1 MTINSTSLTAIP
13 PVAGPRAAPVFQRT
27 RILRLP
33 RSPKV
38 IAGLV
43 IMAPFAVL
51 AIIGRWIS
59 PYSPNATDQ
68 QNWVQHVLVPGT
80 GPGTAFPANYYPLPL
95 PPSAAH
101 WLGTTVFAQDVWSQ
115 VLASTQATLFVGLLA
130 AAIATV
136 LSVLFGVTAGY
147 LGGGADEGLSLVA
160 NVFLAI
166 PGLPLL
172 IVLADYVPS
181 AGSSALLVATIIAV
195 TTWAYTARTLRAQT
209 LSLRNRDF
217 VEAARVSGESRLR
230 IILVEVLPNLI
241 PILAASF
248 LFTTLSAIGAYVA
261 LAFLGLAGS
270 PTSSPPGLWNWG
282 EMLREGFANNA
293 VRGGWWWWWAPPG
306 LCVAFLGTGLALLN
320 FGIDEFIN
328 PRLRAAGLSRRTA
341 RQAGISLRPKLGMTP
356 VARPSAR
363 PPANRPL
370 PEGSH
375 GRQGRGISRV
385 GTGGAAEPVLEIR
398 GLSVDYGY
406 GDEAVHAVV
415 DCDLVLR
422 RGQVLGLAGE
432 SGSGKTTLAL
442 AAIRLL
448 RAPALITAGEVL
460 FHSRPTSGDGP
471 VGTVDLMSATEDQL
485 REMRW
490 SEIAVVLQSSLNALN
505 PVITIGAQF
514 DDLLRVHRPDLSAPA
529 RWARSGELLDMVGM
543 NADRLRSYP
552 HELSGGMRQRAMIA
566 MAIALE
572 PQVMILDEPTTALD
586 VVTQREI
593 LEELI
598 GLRDRI
604 GFATL
609 FITHDL
615 SLLVELADEI
625 AVMYAGRLMER
636 APAASLFHA
645 PRLPYTYGLLHCFPP
660 MHGVRVPMEGL
671 PGSPP
676 DMRDLPPGCAFH
688 PRCPWA
694 IQRCR
699 QEVPRL
705 LPVDGSARE
714 VACWLHRGG
723 ATVPPELARPDPV
736 SIRPNGAKSITFP
749 PPQGE
754 GRVGVR

>member
-1 MTINSTSLTAIP
+1 MTINSTSLAGIP
-13 PVAGPRAAPVFQRT
+13 PVAGPTAELVLRPT
-27 RILRLP
+27 RVLRLP

-43 IMAPFAVL
+43 ILGVFGVL
-51 AIIGRWIS
+51 AIIGRWIA

-68 QNWVQHVLVPGT
+68 QHWVRHVLVPGT
-80 GPGTAFPANYYPLPL
+80 GAGTGFPASYYPLPL

-101 WLGTTVFAQDVWSQ
+101 WLGTTVFAQDVSSQ
-115 VLASTQATLFVGLLA
+115 LLAATQATMFVGLLA
-130 AAIATV
+130 AAIATL

-147 LGGGADEGLSLVA
+147 LGGGTDEGLSLVA

-172 IVLADYVPS
+172 IVLADYMPS
-181 AGSSALLVATIIAV
+181 AGSSVLLVAAIIAV
-195 TTWAYTARTLRAQT
+195 TTWAYTSRTLRAQT

-217 VEAARVSGESRLR
+217 VEAARVSGERPVR

-241 PILAASF
+241 PIVAASF
-248 LFTTLSAIGAYVA
+248 LFTALSAMGAYVA
-261 LAFLGLAGS
+261 IAFLGLAGS

-306 LCVAFLGTGLALLN
+306 ICIALLGTGLALLN

-328 PRLRAAGLSRRTA
+328 PRLRAAGLSRQTA
-341 RQAGISLRPKLGMTP
+341 KKAGISLRSTLGMTP
-356 VARPSAR
+356 VAHRRAVAVMRQATAMPSKPSSLR
-363 PPANRPL
+363 N
-370 PEGSH
+370 
-375 GRQGRGISRV
+375 
-385 GTGGAAEPVLEIR
+385 AAEPVLTIR

-406 GDEAVHAVV
+406 GDEGVHAVV

-460 FHSRPTSGDGP
+460 FDSKPISGDGP
-471 VGTVDLMSATEDQL
+471 VGIVDMLSATEDEL
-485 REMRW
+485 RSVRW

-514 DDLLRVHRPDLSAPA
+514 DDMLRVHRPSLAPSA
-529 RWARSGELLDMVGM
+529 RWVRAGELLDMVGM

-660 MHGVRVPMEGL
+660 MHGARVPMEGL
-671 PGSPP
+671 KGSPP
-676 DMRDLPPGCAFH
+676 DMRDLPGGCAFH
-688 PRCPWA
+688 PRCPWVMA
-694 IQRCR
+694 RCH
-699 QEVPRL
+699 QDVPTL
-705 LPVDGSARE
+705 ASLHGSARE
-714 VACWLHRGG
+714 VACWLHRGE
-723 ATVPPELARPDPV
+723 ASVPPELAQPEPLSASGGRPGT
-736 SIRPNGAKSITFP
+736 IA
-749 PPQGE
+749 
-754 GRVGVR
+754 RVGEP

>member
-1 MTINSTSLTAIP
+1 MTIDSTAMTQA
-13 PVAGPRAAPVFQRT
+13 PVAGPAPKPMLPKVG
-27 RILRLP
+27 LRLP

-43 IMAPFAVL
+43 ILAPFAVVAVL
-51 AIIGRWIS
+51 GRWMA
-59 PYSPNATDQ
+59 PYSPNATDP

-80 GPGTAFPANYYPLPL
+80 GPGTGISPSYYPLPL

-101 WLGTTVFAQDVWSQ
+101 WLGTTVFAQDVLSQ
-115 VLASTQATLFVGLLA
+115 VLTSTQATMFVGLLA

-136 LSVLFGVTAGY
+136 LSILFGVSAGY
-147 LGGGADEGLSLVA
+147 FGGNADEVLSLIS

-172 IVLADYVPS
+172 IVLADYVPA
-181 AGSSALLVATIIAV
+181 AGSSILLVAFIIAV
-195 TTWAYTARTLRAQT
+195 TAWAYSSRVLRAQT

-217 VEAARVSGESRLR
+217 VEAARVSGEGRLR
-230 IILVEVLPNLI
+230 IILAEILPNLV
-241 PILAASF
+241 PIVAASF
-248 LFTTLSAIGAYVA
+248 LFTTLYAIYAYVA
-261 LAFLGLAGS
+261 IAFLGLGGS

-293 VRGGWWWWWAPPG
+293 IRGGWWWWWAPPG
-306 LCVAFLGTGLALLN
+306 LCVALLGTGLALVN

-328 PRLRAAGLSRRTA
+328 PRLRVAGLTRKA
-341 RQAGISLRPKLGMTP
+341 AKKAGITSHATLGMTP
-356 VARPSAR
+356 VVG
-363 PPANRPL
+363 NRPAVPSL
-370 PEGSH
+370 AARS
-375 GRQGRGISRV
+375 QNV
-385 GTGGAAEPVLEIR
+385 GDPVLEIH

-422 RGQVLGLAGE
+422 RGKVLGLAGE

-448 RAPALITAGEVL
+448 RSPAVITGGQVL
-460 FHSRPTSGDGP
+460 FHSKPVGGDGP
-471 VGTVDLMSATEDQL
+471 KGTIDMLASDKEEL
-485 REMRW
+485 RSVRW
-490 SEIAVVLQSSLNALN
+490 SEISVVLQSSMNALN

-514 DDLLRVHRPDLSAPA
+514 DDLLRVHRPKLSRAA
-529 RWARSGELLDMVGM
+529 RLERSGELLDMVGI

-566 MAIALE
+566 IALALE

-598 GLRDRI
+598 GLRDRL
-604 GFATL
+604 GFAAL

-636 APAASLFHA
+636 APAASLFKA
-645 PRLPYTYGLLHCFPP
+645 PRLPYTHGLIHCFPP
-660 MHGVRVPMEGL
+660 MHGKRERMQGI

-676 DMRDLPPGCAFH
+676 DLSDLPQGCAFH
-688 PRCPWA
+688 PRCAWA
-694 IQRCR
+694 MDQCR
-699 QEVPRL
+699 HDVPQL
-705 LPVDGSARE
+705 APVNGSVRE
-714 VACWLHRGG
+714 VACWLHRGD
-723 ATVPPELARPDPV
+723 AKVPAELARPDP
-736 SIRPNGAKSITFP
+736 
-749 PPQGE
+749 
-754 GRVGVR
+754 GVAEVHAR

>member
-1 MTINSTSLTAIP
+1 MTLNSASLSTP
-13 PVAGPRAAPVFQRT
+13 QVTGPDVEPAFHRT
-27 RILRLP
+27 RILRVP

-38 IAGLV
+38 IAGLA
-43 IMAPFAVL
+43 ILAFFALLSIV
-51 AIIGRWIS
+51 GRWIA
-59 PYSPNATDQ
+59 PYSPNATDT
-68 QNWVQHVLVPGT
+68 QNWVQHVLVDGT
-80 GPGTAFPANYYPLPL
+80 GPGTGFPANYYPLPL

-115 VLASTQATLFVGLLA
+115 LLSSTQATMFVGLLA

-147 LGGGADEGLSLVA
+147 LGGNADEGLSLIA

-166 PGLPLL
+166 PALPLL

-181 AGSSALLVATIIAV
+181 AGSSVILVALIIAV

-217 VEAARVSGESRLR
+217 VEAARVSGEGRLR

-241 PILAASF
+241 PIVAASF

-261 LAFLGLAGS
+261 IAFLGLAGS

-282 EMLREGFANNA
+282 EMLRQGFSNNA

-306 LCVAFLGTGLALLN
+306 ICVALLGTGLALLN

-328 PRLRAAGLSRRTA
+328 PRLRAAGLSRKAA
-341 RQAGISLRPKLGMTP
+341 RAAGISRRSVLGMTP
-356 VARPSAR
+356 VVSHRPEVATPR
-363 PPANRPL
+363 AA
-370 PEGSH
+370 
-375 GRQGRGISRV
+375 
-385 GTGGAAEPVLEIR
+385 GGADPVLEIR
-398 GLSVDYGY
+398 GLCVDYGI
-406 GDEAVHAVV
+406 GDQAVHAVV

-422 RGQVLGLAGE
+422 RGRVLGLAGE
-432 SGSGKTTLAL
+432 SGSGKTTLAM
-442 AAIRLL
+442 AALRLL
-448 RAPALITAGEVL
+448 RSPAVITTGEVL
-460 FHSRPTSGDGP
+460 FHSRPISGDGP
-471 VGTVDLMSATEDQL
+471 KGTFDMLAADDEEL
-485 REMRW
+485 RAVRW
-490 SEIAVVLQSSLNALN
+490 SEIAVVLQSSLSALN

-514 DDLLRVHRPDLSAPA
+514 DDLFRVHRPNLSAA
-529 RWARSGELLDMVGM
+529 ERWARAGELLDMVGM
-543 NADRLRSYP
+543 NAERLRSYP

-566 MAIALE
+566 MAIALD

-636 APAASLFHA
+636 APASSLFHA
-645 PRLPYTYGLLHCFPP
+645 PRLPYTHGLLNCFPP
-660 MHGVRVPMEGL
+660 LHGERKPMEGI

-676 DMRDLPPGCAFH
+676 DLQLLPTGCAFH
-688 PRCPWA
+688 PRCRWA
-694 IQRCR
+694 MSRCHEER
-699 QEVPRL
+699 PRL
-705 LPVDGSARE
+705 APIDGQSRE
-714 VACWLHRGG
+714 VACWLHDGR
-723 ATVPPELARPDPV
+723 ATVPAELAQREPALV
-736 SIRPNGAKSITFP
+736 K
-749 PPQGE
+749 
-754 GRVGVR
+754 VRAQ

>member
-1 MTINSTSLTAIP
+1 MTIDSTTLTQP
-13 PVAGPRAAPVFQRT
+13 PAAGPAPEPILRAT

-43 IMAPFAVL
+43 LLAPFAVM
-51 AIIGRWIS
+51 AVIGRWIT
-59 PYSPNATDQ
+59 PYSPNATDP

-80 GPGTAFPANYYPLPL
+80 GPGTGFPANYYPLPL

-101 WLGTTVFAQDVWSQ
+101 WLGTTVFAQDVLSQ

-136 LSVLFGVTAGY
+136 LSILFGVSAGY
-147 LGGGADEGLSLVA
+147 FGGNTDEVLSLIS

-172 IVLADYVPS
+172 IVLADYVPT
-181 AGSSALLVATIIAV
+181 AGSSIFLVAVIIAV
-195 TTWAYTARTLRAQT
+195 TAWAYSSRVLRAQT

-230 IILVEVLPNLI
+230 IILVEILPNLI
-241 PILAASF
+241 PIVAASF
-248 LFTTLSAIGAYVA
+248 LFTTLYAIYAYVA
-261 LAFLGLAGS
+261 ISCLGLGGS

-282 EMLREGFANNA
+282 NMLREGFANNA
-293 VRGGWWWWWAPPG
+293 IRGGRWWWWAPPG
-306 LCVAFLGTGLALLN
+306 LCVALLGTGLALLN

-328 PRLRAAGLSRRTA
+328 PRLRAAGLSRKAA
-341 RQAGISLRPKLGMTP
+341 RKAGISRRPKLGMTP
-356 VARPSAR
+356 VVIDRPH
-363 PPANRPL
+363 PAPL
-370 PEGSH
+370 RGADLPTSGEG
-375 GRQGRGISRV
+375 
-385 GTGGAAEPVLEIR
+385 EPVLEIS
-398 GLSVDYGY
+398 GLSIDYGY
-406 GDEAVHAVV
+406 GDEAIHAVV
-415 DCDLVLR
+415 DCDLTLR
-422 RGQVLGLAGE
+422 RGRVLGLAGE

-448 RAPALITAGEVL
+448 RSPAVITAGEVL
-460 FHSRPTSGDGP
+460 FHSKPISGDGP
-471 VGTVDLMSATEDQL
+471 VGTIDLLAADDDEL
-485 REMRW
+485 RAIRW

-514 DDLLRVHRPDLSAPA
+514 DDLLRVHRPNLSASA
-529 RWARSGELLDMVGM
+529 RWTRAGELLDMVGM

-593 LEELI
+593 LEELM
-598 GLRDRI
+598 GLRQRI

-625 AVMYAGRLMER
+625 DVMYAGRLMER
-636 APAASLFHA
+636 APAAALFRA
-645 PRLPYTYGLLHCFPP
+645 PRLPYTHGLLHCFPP
-660 MHGVRVPMEGL
+660 LHGKRGRMEGI

-676 DMRDLPPGCAFH
+676 DLRDLPPGCAFH

-694 IQRCR
+694 MPRCQ
-699 QEVPRL
+699 QEIPRL
-705 LPVDGSARE
+705 EPVGVSGRE
-714 VACWLHRGG
+714 VACWLHSGD
-723 ATVPPELARPDPV
+723 AKVPSELALPDP
-736 SIRPNGAKSITFP
+736 
-749 PPQGE
+749 
-754 GRVGVR
+754 GVAQVHAR

>member
-1 MTINSTSLTAIP
+1 MTLDSTTLIATSP
-13 PVAGPRAAPVFQRT
+13 GPGPSAQPIFHRT

-38 IAGLV
+38 LVGLV
-43 IMAPFAVL
+43 IMAVFGVIAV
-51 AIIGRWIS
+51 IGGWIV
-59 PYSPNATDQ
+59 PYAPNQTDEK
-68 QNWVQHVLVPGT
+68 NWVQHVLVPGT
-80 GPGTAFPANYYPLPL
+80 GPGTDIPANFYPLPL

-115 VLASTQATLFVGLLA
+115 LLTSTQATLFVGLLA

-136 LSVLFGVTAGY
+136 LSVLIGVSAGY
-147 LGGGADEGLSLVA
+147 LGGNADEGLSLLA

-172 IVLADYVPS
+172 IVIASYVPS
-181 AGSSALLVATIIAV
+181 AGSSIVLVAAIIAV
-195 TTWAYTARTLRAQT
+195 TTWAYSARTLRAQT

-217 VEAARVSGESRLR
+217 VEAARVSGEGRLR

-241 PILAASF
+241 PIVAASF
-248 LFTTLSAIGAYVA
+248 LFTSLAAISAYIVI
-261 LAFLGLAGS
+261 AFLGLAGS

-293 VRGGWWWWWAPPG
+293 IRGGWWWWWAPPG
-306 LCVAFLGTGLALLN
+306 VLIAVLGTGLALLN

-328 PRLRAAGLSRRTA
+328 PRLRAATLTRKAA
-341 RQAGISLRPKLGMTP
+341 RKAGISVRPKLGMTQ
-356 VARPSAR
+356 VVRDRPH
-363 PPANRPL
+363 PASLHDAGL
-370 PEGSH
+370 PMNGE
-375 GRQGRGISRV
+375 
-385 GTGGAAEPVLEIR
+385 APPVLEIK

-415 DCDLVLR
+415 DCNLVLR
-422 RGQVLGLAGE
+422 RGRVLGLAGE
-432 SGSGKTTLAL
+432 SGSGKSTLAL

-448 RAPALITAGEVL
+448 RAPAVITAGEVL
-460 FHSRPTSGDGP
+460 FHSRPISGDGP
-471 VGTVDLMSATEDQL
+471 TGTIDLLAADDDEL
-485 REMRW
+485 RAIRW

-514 DDLLRVHRPDLSAPA
+514 DDLLRVHRPHLSATE
-529 RWARSGELLDMVGM
+529 RWARSVELFDMVGI
-543 NADRLRSYP
+543 NAERLRSYP

-593 LEELI
+593 IEELV

-625 AVMYAGRLMER
+625 DVMYAGRLMER
-636 APAASLFHA
+636 APAAALFRA
-645 PRLPYTYGLLHCFPP
+645 PRLPYTHGLLHCFPP
-660 MHGVRVPMEGL
+660 LHGPRVAMEGI

-676 DMRDLPPGCAFH
+676 DLRDLPSG
-688 PRCPWA
+688 
-694 IQRCR
+694 
-699 QEVPRL
+699 
-705 LPVDGSARE
+705 
-714 VACWLHRGG
+714 
-723 ATVPPELARPDPV
+723 
-736 SIRPNGAKSITFP
+736 
-749 PPQGE
+749 
-754 GRVGVR
+754 

>member
-1 MTINSTSLTAIP
+1 MTLDSTTLIATSP
-13 PVAGPRAAPVFQRT
+13 GPGPSAQPIFHRT

-38 IAGLV
+38 LVGLV
-43 IMAPFAVL
+43 IMAIFGVIAV
-51 AIIGRWIS
+51 IGGWIV
-59 PYSPNATDQ
+59 PYSPNQTDEK
-68 QNWVQHVLVPGT
+68 NWVQHVLVPGT
-80 GPGTAFPANYYPLPL
+80 GPGTDIPANFYPLPL
-95 PPSAAH
+95 PPTAAH

-115 VLASTQATLFVGLLA
+115 LLTSTQATLFVGLLA

-136 LSVLFGVTAGY
+136 LSVLIGVSAGY
-147 LGGGADEGLSLVA
+147 LGGTADEGLSLLA

-172 IVLADYVPS
+172 IVIASYVPS
-181 AGSSALLVATIIAV
+181 AGSSIVLVAAIIAV
-195 TTWAYTARTLRAQT
+195 TTWAYSARTLRAQT

-217 VEAARVSGESRLR
+217 VEAARVSGEGRLR

-241 PILAASF
+241 PIVAASF
-248 LFTTLSAIGAYVA
+248 LFTSLAAIGAYIVI
-261 LAFLGLAGS
+261 AFLGLAGS

-293 VRGGWWWWWAPPG
+293 IRGGWWWWWAPPG
-306 LCVAFLGTGLALLN
+306 VLIAVLGTGLALLN

-328 PRLRAAGLSRRTA
+328 PRLRAATLTRKAA
-341 RQAGISLRPKLGMTP
+341 RKAGISVRPKLGMTQVMRERP
-356 VARPSAR
+356 KARSFSAPSDA
-363 PPANRPL
+363 
-370 PEGSH
+370 
-375 GRQGRGISRV
+375 
-385 GTGGAAEPVLEIR
+385 VLEIK

-415 DCDLVLR
+415 DCNLVLR
-422 RGQVLGLAGE
+422 RGRVLGLAGE
-432 SGSGKTTLAL
+432 SGSGKSTLAL

-448 RAPALITAGEVL
+448 RAPAVITAGEVL
-460 FHSRPTSGDGP
+460 FHSKPISGDAP
-471 VGTVDLMSATEDQL
+471 TGTIDLLAADDDEL
-485 REMRW
+485 RAIRW

-514 DDLLRVHRPDLSAPA
+514 DDLLRVHRPHLSATE
-529 RWARSGELLDMVGM
+529 RWTRSVELFDMVGI
-543 NADRLRSYP
+543 NAERLRSYP

-593 LEELI
+593 IEELV

-625 AVMYAGRLMER
+625 DVMYAGRLMER
-636 APAASLFHA
+636 APAAALFRA
-645 PRLPYTYGLLHCFPP
+645 PRLPYTHGLLHCFPP
-660 MHGVRVPMEGL
+660 LHGPRLAMEGI

-676 DMRDLPPGCAFH
+676 DLRDLPTGCPFN
-688 PRCPWA
+688 PRCKWA
-694 IQRCR
+694 MPKCR
-699 QEVPRL
+699 QELPRMAPL
-705 LPVDGSARE
+705 NGDARE
-714 VACWLHRGG
+714 VACWLHRDG
-723 ATVPPELARPDPV
+723 ADVPAELALADPV
-736 SIRPNGAKSITFP
+736 GV
-749 PPQGE
+749 
-754 GRVGVR
+754 GR

>member
-1 MTINSTSLTAIP
+1 MTISPTSLTG
-13 PVAGPRAAPVFQRT
+13 VAPVGGPGGVAFHRT
-27 RILRLP
+27 RVLRLP

-43 IMAPFAVL
+43 ILGFFGVVAV
-51 AIIGRWIS
+51 IGRWAA
-59 PYSPNATDQ
+59 PYSPNATDEK
-68 QNWVQHVLVPGT
+68 NWVRHVLVDGT
-80 GPGTAFPANYYPLPL
+80 GPGTSFPANYYPLPL

-101 WLGTTVFAQDVWSQ
+101 WLGTTVFAQDALSQ
-115 VLASTQATLFVGLLA
+115 VLASTQATLFVGLIA

-136 LSVLFGVTAGY
+136 LSILFGVTAGY
-147 LGGGADEGLSLVA
+147 IGGGTDEGLSLVA

-172 IVLADYVPS
+172 IVLADYVPN
-181 AGSSALLVATIIAV
+181 AGSSILLVAAIIAV
-195 TTWAYTARTLRAQT
+195 TTWAYSARTLRAQT

-217 VEAARVSGESRLR
+217 VEAARVSGEGRLR
-230 IILVEVLPNLI
+230 IILVEVLPNLV
-241 PILAASF
+241 PIVAASF
-248 LFTTLSAIGAYVA
+248 LFTTLAAIGAYVA
-261 LAFLGLAGS
+261 IAFLGLAGS
-270 PTSSPPGLWNWG
+270 PTADPPGLWNWG

-306 LCVAFLGTGLALLN
+306 IMVALLGTGLALLN

-328 PRLRAAGLSRRTA
+328 PRLRAGGLSRKA
-341 RQAGISLRPKLGMTP
+341 AKKAGINPSTRLGLTP
-356 VARPSAR
+356 VAKSVLEAPQ
-363 PPANRPL
+363 PAV
-370 PEGSH
+370 
-375 GRQGRGISRV
+375 RQAV
-385 GTGGAAEPVLEIR
+385 KGTAAEPVLEIR
-398 GLSVDYGY
+398 GLCVDYGV
-406 GDEAVHAVV
+406 GDGAVHAVM

-448 RAPALITAGEVL
+448 RPPAVITSGSVL
-460 FHSRPTSGDGP
+460 FHSKPISGGGAP
-471 VGTVDLMSATEDQL
+471 GTIDLLAADLDEL
-485 REMRW
+485 RELRW
-490 SEIAVVLQSSLNALN
+490 SEIAVVLQSALDSLN

-514 DDLLRVHRPDLSAPA
+514 DDLLRVHRPHMSGAE
-529 RWARSGELLDMVGM
+529 RWSRAGELLEMVGM

-572 PQVMILDEPTTALD
+572 PQVIILDEPTTALD

-636 APAASLFHA
+636 APADSLFRA
-645 PRLPYTYGLLHCFPP
+645 PRLPYTHGLLNCFPP
-660 MHGVRVPMEGL
+660 LHGAHHRMEGIT
-671 PGSPP
+671 GSPP
-676 DMRDLPPGCAFH
+676 DLRDLPSGCAFH
-688 PRCPWA
+688 PRCRWA
-694 IQRCR
+694 MQQCR
-699 QEVPRL
+699 EERPRL
-705 LPVDGSARE
+705 LPIDGSTRE
-714 VACWLHRGG
+714 VACWLHRGY
-723 ATVPPELARPDPV
+723 AVVPPELARPEPAARKLEHAAI
-736 SIRPNGAKSITFP
+736 S
-749 PPQGE
+749 
-754 GRVGVR
+754 RVGLT

>member
-1 MTINSTSLTAIP
+1 MTISGTPISELSP
-13 PVAGPRAAPVFQRT
+13 LAGPTPAPVLQRS
-27 RILRLP
+27 RMLRLP
-33 RSPKV
+33 RNPKV

-43 IMAPFAVL
+43 ILAPFALVSVV
-51 AIIGRWIS
+51 GRWIT
-59 PYSPNATDQ
+59 PYSPNATDIQ
-68 QNWVQHVLVPGT
+68 HWVRHVLVEGT
-80 GPGTAFPANYYPLPL
+80 GPGTNIPANYYPLPL

-101 WLGTTVFAQDVWSQ
+101 WLGTTVFAQDVLSQ
-115 VLASTQATLFVGLLA
+115 LLASTQATMFVGLLA

-136 LSVLFGVTAGY
+136 LSVLVGVAAGY
-147 LGGGADEGLSLVA
+147 LGGNADEGLSLFS

-181 AGSSALLVATIIAV
+181 AGSSILLVAVIIAV
-195 TTWAYTARTLRAQT
+195 TAWAYSARVLRAQT

-217 VEAARVSGESRLR
+217 VEAARVSGEGRLR
-230 IILVEVLPNLI
+230 IILAEVLPNLV
-241 PILAASF
+241 PIVAASF
-248 LFTTLSAIGAYVA
+248 LFTTLYAIYAYVA
-261 LAFLGLAGS
+261 IAFLGLAGS

-293 VRGGWWWWWAPPG
+293 IRGGWWWWWAPPG
-306 LCVAFLGTGLALLN
+306 MCVALLGTGLALLN

-328 PRLRAAGLSRRTA
+328 PRLRNAGLSQRAA
-341 RQAGISLRPKLGMTP
+341 RKAGISLSTTLGITP
-356 VARPSAR
+356 VLPRHANSA
-363 PPANRPL
+363 
-370 PEGSH
+370 
-375 GRQGRGISRV
+375 
-385 GTGGAAEPVLEIR
+385 AASPRSEVAADTVLEIH

-406 GDEAVHAVV
+406 GGDAVHAVV

-432 SGSGKTTLAL
+432 SGSGKTTLAM

-448 RAPALITAGEVL
+448 RTPGIITAGEVL
-460 FHSRPTSGDGP
+460 FHSRPKGGGP
-471 VGTVDLMSATEDQL
+471 GETIDLLAAGEEEL
-485 REMRW
+485 RSVRW
-490 SEIAVVLQSSLNALN
+490 SEISVVLQSALNSLN
-505 PVITIGAQF
+505 PVTTIGAQF
-514 DDLLRVHRPDLSAPA
+514 EDLLRVHRPHLSGSD
-529 RWARSGELLDMVGM
+529 RWQRAGELLDMVGI

-566 MAIALE
+566 MALALE

-598 GLRDRI
+598 GLRDRL
-604 GFATL
+604 GFAAL

-645 PRLPYTYGLLHCFPP
+645 PRLPYTHGLLNCFPP
-660 MHGVRVPMEGL
+660 MHGERVPMTGI

-676 DMRDLPPGCAFH
+676 DLRDLPAGCAFH
-688 PRCPWA
+688 PRCAWA
-694 IQRCR
+694 MQQCR
-699 QEVPRL
+699 QQVPVL
-705 LPVDGSARE
+705 TPLNGSARE
-714 VACWLHRGG
+714 VACWLHQEGAEVPVELAKPDPQSKRTEGPATARGG
-723 ATVPPELARPDPV
+723 
-736 SIRPNGAKSITFP
+736 GA
-749 PPQGE
+749 G
-754 GRVGVR
+754 

>member
-1 MTINSTSLTAIP
+1 VTIDSTTLTHKP
-13 PVAGPRAAPVFQRT
+13 AGSPTPEPIFHRS

-38 IAGLV
+38 VAGLV
-43 IMAPFAVL
+43 ILGAFGVV
-51 AIIGRWIS
+51 AIIGRWIA
-59 PYSPNATDQ
+59 PYSPNATDT
-68 QNWVQHVLVPGT
+68 QNWVQRIVVPGT
-80 GPGTAFPANYYPLPL
+80 GPGTQFPANYYPLPL
-95 PPSAAH
+95 PPSAGH
-101 WLGTTVFAQDVWSQ
+101 WLGTTVFAQDVLSQ

-136 LSVLFGVTAGY
+136 LSILIGVSAGY
-147 LGGGADEGLSLVA
+147 FGGGTDEGLSLLS

-172 IVLADYVPS
+172 IVLADYVPR
-181 AGSSALLVATIIAV
+181 AGSSVFLVAAIIAV
-195 TTWAYTARTLRAQT
+195 TSWAYTARTLRAQT

-217 VEAARVSGESRLR
+217 VEAARVSGEGRLR

-241 PILAASF
+241 PIVAASF

-261 LAFLGLAGS
+261 IAFLGLAGS

-293 VRGGWWWWWAPPG
+293 VRGGWWWWWGPPG
-306 LCVAFLGTGLALLN
+306 ICVALLGTGLALLN

-328 PRLRAAGLSRRTA
+328 PRLRAAGLSRQA
-341 RQAGISLRPKLGMTP
+341 AKKAGISARPGLGITP
-356 VARPSAR
+356 VAHHT
-363 PPANRPL
+363 PASVPFPVRD
-370 PEGSH
+370 
-375 GRQGRGISRV
+375 
-385 GTGGAAEPVLEIR
+385 AAEPVLEIR

-406 GDEAVHAVV
+406 GAEAVHAVV

-448 RAPALITAGEVL
+448 RSPALITAGQVL
-460 FHSRPTSGDGP
+460 FHSRPATGNGPSG
-471 VGTVDLMSATEDQL
+471 TIDLLAAGAEEL
-485 REMRW
+485 REVRW
-490 SEIAVVLQSSLNALN
+490 SEIAVVLQSALNALN
-505 PVITIGAQF
+505 PVTTIGSQF
-514 DDLLRVHRPDLSAPA
+514 DDLLRVHRPNLSGAK
-529 RWARSGELLDMVGM
+529 RWTRAGELLDMVGM

-566 MAIALE
+566 MALALE

-598 GLRDRI
+598 SLRDRL
-604 GFATL
+604 GFTAL

-625 AVMYAGRLMER
+625 AVMYAGRVMER

-645 PRLPYTYGLLHCFPP
+645 PRLPYTHGLLHCFPP
-660 MHGVRVPMEGL
+660 MHGQRTPMEGI

-676 DMRDLPPGCAFH
+676 DLRDLPSGCAFH
-688 PRCPWA
+688 PRCRWA
-694 IQRCR
+694 VDRCK
-699 QEVPRL
+699 QTIPL
-705 LPVDGSARE
+705 LEPIAGPGRE
-714 VACWLHRGG
+714 VACWLHRGE
-723 ATVPPELARPDPV
+723 AKVPAELAKPEPAAT
-736 SIRPNGAKSITFP
+736 GA
-749 PPQGE
+749 
-754 GRVGVR
+754 RVQTLSEASTK

>member
-1 MTINSTSLTAIP
+1 MTINSTSLTVIP
-13 PVAGPRAAPVFQRT
+13 PVAGPTPELVLRRT

-43 IMAPFAVL
+43 ILVLFGLL
-51 AIIGRWIS
+51 AIIGRWIA

-68 QNWVQHVLVPGT
+68 QHWVQHVLVPGT
-80 GPGTAFPANYYPLPL
+80 GAATGFPASYYPLPL

-115 VLASTQATLFVGLLA
+115 LLAATQATVVVGLLA

-147 LGGGADEGLSLVA
+147 LGGGADEGLSLIA

-181 AGSSALLVATIIAV
+181 AGSSVLLVASIIAV
-195 TTWAYTARTLRAQT
+195 TTWAYTSRTLRAQT

-217 VEAARVSGESRLR
+217 VEASRVLGEGRLR
-230 IILVEVLPNLI
+230 IILVEVLPNLV
-241 PILAASF
+241 PIVAASF
-248 LFTTLSAIGAYVA
+248 LFTALSAIGAYVA
-261 LAFLGLAGS
+261 IAFLGLAGS

-306 LCVAFLGTGLALLN
+306 LCIALLGTGLALLN

-328 PRLRAAGLSRRTA
+328 PRLRTAGLSRKTA
-341 RQAGISLRPKLGMTP
+341 RKAGIGTRPKLGMTP
-356 VARPSAR
+356 VAHH
-363 PPANRPL
+363 PPVAVA
-370 PEGSH
+370 SV
-375 GRQGRGISRV
+375 QTVAMASRLRD
-385 GTGGAAEPVLEIR
+385 TAEPVLEIR

-406 GDEAVHAVV
+406 DEEAVHAVV

-448 RAPALITAGEVL
+448 RAPALISAGQVL
-460 FHSRPTSGDGP
+460 FHSKPISGDGP
-471 VGTVDLMSATEDQL
+471 AGTIDMLSATDDQL
-485 REMRW
+485 RAIRW

-514 DDLLRVHRPDLSAPA
+514 DDLLRVHRPALSESA
-529 RWARSGELLDMVGM
+529 RWARSGALLDMVGM

-593 LEELI
+593 LQELI

-636 APAASLFHA
+636 APATSLFHA
-645 PRLPYTYGLLHCFPP
+645 PRLPYTYALLHCFPP
-660 MHGVRVPMEGL
+660 MHGPRVPMEGL
-671 PGSPP
+671 KGSPP

-688 PRCPWA
+688 PRCQWA
-694 IQRCR
+694 LPRCR

-705 LPVDGSARE
+705 APLNGSPRE
-714 VACWLHRGG
+714 VACWLHREGT
-723 ATVPPELARPDPV
+723 TVPPELAQPEPASMRPR
-736 SIRPNGAKSITFP
+736 RPET
-749 PPQGE
+749 
-754 GRVGVR
+754 VGQAGGT

>member
-1 MTINSTSLTAIP
+1 MTIDSTALAQA
-13 PVAGPRAAPVFQRT
+13 PVAGPTPVAIFHRT

-43 IMAPFAVL
+43 IMAVFAVL
-51 AIIGRWIS
+51 AVLGRWMA
-59 PYSPNATDQ
+59 PYNPNTTDEK
-68 QNWVQHVLVPGT
+68 NWVQHVLVPGT
-80 GPGTAFPANYYPLPL
+80 GPGTDFPANFYPLPL

-101 WLGTTVFAQDVWSQ
+101 WLGTTVFAQDVSSQ
-115 VLASTQATLFVGLLA
+115 LLAATQATLFVGLLA

-147 LGGGADEGLSLVA
+147 LGGGTDEGLSLVA

-181 AGSSALLVATIIAV
+181 AGSSILLVAVIIAV
-195 TTWAYTARTLRAQT
+195 TAWAYSARVLRAQT

-217 VEAARVSGESRLR
+217 VEAARVSGEGRLR
-230 IILVEVLPNLI
+230 IILAEVLPNLL
-241 PILAASF
+241 PIVAASF
-248 LFTTLSAIGAYVA
+248 LFTTLYAIYAYVA
-261 LAFLGLAGS
+261 IAFLGLAGS

-293 VRGGWWWWWAPPG
+293 IRGGWWWWWAPPG
-306 LCVAFLGTGLALLN
+306 VLIAVLGTGLALLN

-328 PRLRAAGLSRRTA
+328 PRLRAATLTRKAA
-341 RQAGISLRPKLGMTP
+341 RKAGISVRPKLGMTQ
-356 VARPSAR
+356 VIRERPKAKSF
-363 PPANRPL
+363 
-370 PEGSH
+370 
-375 GRQGRGISRV
+375 SRHSD
-385 GTGGAAEPVLEIR
+385 AVLEIR

-415 DCDLVLR
+415 DCNLVLR
-422 RGQVLGLAGE
+422 RGRVLGLAGE
-432 SGSGKTTLAL
+432 SGSGKSTLAL

-448 RAPALITAGEVL
+448 RAPAVITAGEVL
-460 FHSRPTSGDGP
+460 FHSRPISGDGP
-471 VGTVDLMSATEDQL
+471 TGTIDLLAADDDEL
-485 REMRW
+485 RAIRW

-514 DDLLRVHRPDLSAPA
+514 DDLLRVHRPHLSATE
-529 RWARSGELLDMVGM
+529 RWARSVELFDMVGI
-543 NADRLRSYP
+543 NAERLRSYP

-593 LEELI
+593 IEELV
-598 GLRDRI
+598 GLPDRI

-615 SLLVELADEI
+615 SLLVELAAEI

-636 APAASLFHA
+636 APAA
-645 PRLPYTYGLLHCFPP
+645 
-660 MHGVRVPMEGL
+660 
-671 PGSPP
+671 
-676 DMRDLPPGCAFH
+676 
-688 PRCPWA
+688 
-694 IQRCR
+694 
-699 QEVPRL
+699 
-705 LPVDGSARE
+705 
-714 VACWLHRGG
+714 
-723 ATVPPELARPDPV
+723 
-736 SIRPNGAKSITFP
+736 
-749 PPQGE
+749 
-754 GRVGVR
+754 